1 MIKSETKR
9 ILLKLSGEALMGNE
23 SYGIELKVI
32 NKIANDIKNLNAN
45 NIQTCIVIGGGNIF
59 RGLAAS
65 AKGMERANADYIGM
79 LATVMNSL
87 GLQNGLEELSL
98 DTRVMSAFPIQSIC
112 ETYIRRRAIR
122 HMEKGRIVICAAGTG
137 NPYFSTDTAAALRA
151 AELECDCLFK
161 ATQVDGIYDKDPKK
175 HPDAKEIRK
184 ISYDDYLASNLKIM
198 DSAAV
203 AIARENNIPIKVFS
217 INEKNAFVRAVN
229 NEIEISEIY
238 NVWWI
243 S

>member
-1 MIKSETKR
+1 MGSE
-9 ILLKLSGEALMGNE
+9 N
-23 SYGIELKVI
+23 YGIELEVI
-32 NKIANDIKNLNAN
+32 DKIANDIKNLKEN
-45 NIQTCIVIGGGNIF
+45 NMQTCIVIGGGNIF

-87 GLQNGLEELSL
+87 GLQNGLEKLSL
-98 DTRVMSAFPIQSIC
+98 ETRVMSALPIQSIC

-151 AELECDCLFK
+151 AELECACIFK

-175 HPDAKEIRK
+175 YSDAKEVKK
-184 ISYDDYLASNLKIM
+184 ISYDDYLASNLQIM
-198 DSAAV
+198 DSSAV

-217 INEKNAFVRAVN
+217 IKEKNAFVRAMN
-229 NEIEISEIY
+229 NEIKTSEIY
-238 NVWWI
+238 NV
-243 S
+243 